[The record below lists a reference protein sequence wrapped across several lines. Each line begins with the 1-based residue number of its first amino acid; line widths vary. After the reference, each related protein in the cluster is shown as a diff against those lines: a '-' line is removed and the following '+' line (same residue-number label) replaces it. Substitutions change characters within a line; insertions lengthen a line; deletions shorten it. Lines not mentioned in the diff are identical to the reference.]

1 MSPIYAAKVEWSWV
15 GGHGRSEEKV
25 GKMTFLA
32 VNTKSM
38 KAQDGIIIA
47 NTHEV
52 LSMCQALFRY

>member
-1 MSPIYAAKVEWSWV
+1 M

-25 GKMTFLA
+25 EKMTFLA

>member
-1 MSPIYAAKVEWSWV
+1 MSPTCAAEVGWSLV

-38 KAQDGIIIA
+38 NTQDGIIVA
-47 NTHEV
+47 NTHDV